1 MYVRIN
7 GKLINIKTDNNFAF
21 LGGNFF
27 CLQLWSSSK
36 WQETQQEYQ
45 NQSQSTQPPFRKQ
58 EKRKAISLIG
68 AIRIPVRV

>member
-7 GKLINIKTDNNFAF
+7 GKLINIKTDNNFF
-21 LGGNFF
+21 GGNFF

-36 WQETQQEYQ
+36 RQETQQEYQ